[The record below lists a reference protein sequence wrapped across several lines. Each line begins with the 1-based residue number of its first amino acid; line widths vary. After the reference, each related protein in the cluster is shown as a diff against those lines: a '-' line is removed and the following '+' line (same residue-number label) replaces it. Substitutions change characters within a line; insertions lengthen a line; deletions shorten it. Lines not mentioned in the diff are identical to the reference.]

1 MCSEVESLRDVIRQ
15 TCSYVESLQD
25 IIQQLCSL
33 SQEFAGC
40 HPTTIGVDDYQNF
53 GSNLYVYRGTSFFA
67 SYLVRMLLYANE
79 FNLPLVDSGRPLYV
93 LRVSSMKHAIYNEK
107 SIKQFHLICTL

>member
-1 MCSEVESLRDVIRQ
+1 M
-15 TCSYVESLQD
+15 CSYVESLQD

-53 GSNLYVYRGTSFFA
+53 GSNLYVYRGTSFFV
-67 SYLVRMLLYANE
+67 SYLVRMLLCSCKEAKLK
-79 FNLPLVDSGRPLYV
+79 FFSL
-93 LRVSSMKHAIYNEK
+93 H
-107 SIKQFHLICTL
+107 T

>member
-1 MCSEVESLRDVIRQ
+1 M
-15 TCSYVESLQD
+15 CSYVESLQD

-53 GSNLYVYRGTSFFA
+53 GSNLYVYGGTSFFV
-67 SYLVRMLLYANE
+67 SYLVRMLLKIYTRRN
-79 FNLPLVDSGRPLYV
+79 FPLY
-93 LRVSSMKHAIYNEK
+93 K
-107 SIKQFHLICTL
+107 